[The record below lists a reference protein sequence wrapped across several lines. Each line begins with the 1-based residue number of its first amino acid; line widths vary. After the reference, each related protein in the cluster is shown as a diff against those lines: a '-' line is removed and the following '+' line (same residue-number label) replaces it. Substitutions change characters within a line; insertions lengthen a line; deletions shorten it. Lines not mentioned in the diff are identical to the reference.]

1 MFIFYSWANL
11 ELQTFDTTSEE
22 DQSYKAG
29 FLEGYI
35 TGDLIEMSYKT
46 LGQELCN
53 NNIFFCVSLKT
64 FVEENTVF
72 IKSQIEKY
80 SETDDYWHQINLVYK
95 QLEGMEKG
103 YKLWKKENNRIP
115 DKNKY
120 LSEILI
126 LNLVAEIEDF
136 EQFLSPKTARYEGH
150 CSALIK
156 PLPDGS
162 DLFVAHTTWVS
173 YDYMLRAM
181 KKYKFA
187 FKTIEDQKLIPGH
200 SAAFSSYP
208 GVIYSAD
215 DYYILSSGLVVQET
229 TLENYNN
236 SLWEKINSKA
246 VVLEFVRN
254 IVANRLANSG
264 KEWTDIFGL
273 YNSGTYNDQ
282 FMIIDYKMYKTSTKL
297 SDLKEN
303 LFWVLEQMPG
313 LIRAADVT
321 HVLRKQ
327 GYWAS
332 YNIPYFEEIS
342 KISGNEYEAK
352 KLGPSYSLNAAPRA
366 QIFRRD
372 HSKVTNLKSMY
383 KLMRYNDFK
392 NDPLSRCSVYKQT
405 CNPPYSPYLAI
416 ASRGDLNQRNGRYSS
431 LLWSNSGF
439 GSTDSKITN
448 SEMVMNL
455 EMLAVSGPTDE
466 QQPPFQ
472 WSTSNLVG
480 LKHFGQPD
488 LFNFKP
494 VHIKWFPYSYVNATD
509 IK

>member
-1 MFIFYSWANL
+1 LFKFYSWANL

-35 TGDLIEMSYKT
+35 TGELIEMSYET
-46 LGQELCN
+46 LGQEFCIN
-53 NNIFFCVSLKT
+53 NTFFCQSFRT

-72 IKSQIEKY
+72 IKSQIKKY
-80 SETDDYWHQINLVYK
+80 SETDDYWHQIHLVYK
-95 QLEGMEKG
+95 QLEGMQKG
-103 YKLWKKENNRIP
+103 YKLWKEKNNRIP
-115 DKNKY
+115 VKNEF
-120 LSEILI
+120 LSETLF
-126 LNLVAEIEDF
+126 LNLAAEFEDF
-136 EQFLSPKTARYEGH
+136 EQFLSPETARYEGH

-173 YDYMLRAM
+173 YDQMLRVM
-181 KKYKFA
+181 KKYNFA
-187 FKTIEDQKLIPGH
+187 FKTIDQKLIPGH
-200 SAAFSSYP
+200 SVAFPSYP
-208 GVIYSAD
+208 GVINSVD
-215 DYYILSSGLVVQET
+215 DYYILSSSLVVQET
-229 TLENYNN
+229 TLENRNK
-236 SLWEKINSKA
+236 SLWENINSKA

-254 IVANRLANSG
+254 IIANRLANSG

-273 YNSGTYNDQ
+273 YNSGTYNNQ
-282 FMIIDYKMYKTSTKL
+282 FMIIDYKNYKTGTKL
-297 SDLKEN
+297 SDLKKN
-303 LFWVLEQMPG
+303 LLWVLEQMPG

-321 HVLRKQ
+321 DVLTKQ

-332 YNIPYFEEIS
+332 YNRPYFEEIY
-342 KISGNEYEAK
+342 KISGNEDKVK
-352 KLGPSYSLNAAPRA
+352 KHGPYYSFKDAPRA

-372 HSKVTNLKSMY
+372 HSKVTDLKSMY

-392 NDPLSRCSVYKQT
+392 NDPLSQCSVYKKT
-405 CNPPYSPYLAI
+405 CSLPYSPHLAI
-416 ASRGDLNQRNGRYSS
+416 ASRGDLNEPNGKYSS
-431 LLWSNSGF
+431 RLWSNSGF
-439 GSTDSKITN
+439 GATDSKITN

-466 QQPPFQ
+466 QQPPFK

-480 LKHFGQPD
+480 HKHFGQPD

-494 VHIKWFPYSYVNATD
+494 VYIKWFPYSYVNATH